1 MMTYIWIYFASMSLK
16 ELIIGCNIHAHI
28 HKAKKGLSASVNNVL
43 LLKLDSLGQRKL
55 FTVVDGATER
65 GEKYMKIMVICHQL
79 VIFQVQLA
87 TDNRLHLCRS
97 N

>member
-1 MMTYIWIYFASMSLK
+1 MSLK

-28 HKAKKGLSASVNNVL
+28 HTHGKERVVNKCSSNVL

-65 GEKYMKIMVICHQL
+65 GEKYTTNEEDGYN
-79 VIFQVQLA
+79 FP
-87 TDNRLHLCRS
+87 S
-97 N
+97 SSW